1 MLFSLFFVLW
11 YFVNLKILRL
21 LAHLS
26 WNLRHW
32 SRNRVWQVLLGET
45 ADSTLRGFLTGST
58 LTFYCLGIVI
68 IYALGACF
76 TWNIVALCGAVLPIT
91 ALIALILIPE
101 SPAWLVRRRK
111 PDKARKA
118 LLWLR
123 GGNVQQVSAIRI
135 RRHRYLCKIVTES
148 KVYRKSKKFVLSR

>member
-1 MLFSLFFVLW
+1 M
-11 YFVNLKILRL
+11 
-21 LAHLS
+21 
-26 WNLRHW
+26 
-32 SRNRVWQVLLGET
+32 LLGET

-76 TWNIVALCGAVLPIT
+76 TWDIVALCGSVLPIT

-101 SPAWLVRRRK
+101 SPAWLVSRKK

-123 GGNVQQVSAIRI
+123 GGNVQQVSTICI
-135 RRHRYLCKIVTES
+135 RRYRYFSKIVTES
-148 KVYRKSKKFVLSR
+148 KFVLS